1 MMTSIFLILAGF
13 VLLISGADIIVKGS
27 VAMANK
33 LRIPPLIVGLTVVA
47 FGTSAPEFVV
57 SITSALQGAEGL
69 VLGNVVGSNIAN
81 ILLILGGTAVIFP
94 IAVKRR
100 AFFRYYGFLLTV
112 TITFIAFA
120 LTGVFVRW
128 MGLVMLL
135 MLAAFIVFNYRS
147 SKSDREA
154 PGAESQ
160 SPWAAKSWWFVSS
173 ATVLGLG
180 GIVYGADLLVD
191 GAVRIAQAFGVSEEI
206 IGLTIIAFGTSLPEL
221 ATSGMAAFRKQSDLA
236 IGNVLGSNIWN
247 IVFIMGAAATI
258 TDVEVP
264 QQFVRYDMWVMLAA
278 TVVLLP
284 LVYRRNK
291 ITRTAGVLFV
301 AVYIAYLASQIL
313 ISRGIW

>member
-100 AFFRYYGFLLTV
+100 AFFRDSGFLLTV

>member
-1 MMTSIFLILAGF
+1 M
-13 VLLISGADIIVKGS
+13 
-27 VAMANK
+27 
-33 LRIPPLIVGLTVVA
+33 
-47 FGTSAPEFVV
+47 
-57 SITSALQGAEGL
+57 
-69 VLGNVVGSNIAN
+69 
-81 ILLILGGTAVIFP
+81 
-94 IAVKRR
+94 
-100 AFFRYYGFLLTV
+100 
-112 TITFIAFA
+112 
-120 LTGVFVRW
+120 
-128 MGLVMLL
+128 
-135 MLAAFIVFNYRS
+135 
-147 SKSDREA
+147 
-154 PGAESQ
+154 
-160 SPWAAKSWWFVSS
+160 
-173 ATVLGLG
+173 G

>member
-33 LRIPPLIVGLTVVA
+33 LTIPPLIVGLTVVA

-100 AFFRYYGFLLTV
+100 AFFRDYGFLLTV